1 MQTAL
6 DQRTGVQTPKFR
18 PVEPGV
24 PRVLRPLPETTTSW
38 RTGGCYPATPS
49 HVAVMLLSKPD
60 TPSSEPLPAF
70 THEVWRASRP
80 MGGKIVPQHVQV
92 KQGCITLC
100 GQIVDAWSLPEGG
113 DFWKLRLLDGIVRSV
128 GVNRTVQCSGLDGRC
143 SCAGERATNLVA
155 AQ

>member
-1 MQTAL
+1 MNREKCTCCGTLSPELFCGGSAG
-6 DQRTGVQTPKFR
+6 GVCDACHSGA
-18 PVEPGV
+18 PGF
-24 PRVLRPLPETTTSW
+24 

-49 HVAVMLLSKPD
+49 PAAVMLLSKPD
-60 TPSSEPLPAF
+60 TPASEPLPPYIHAKW
-70 THEVWRASRP
+70 VASRC
-80 MGGKIVPQHVQV
+80 MGGQIVPQHVQV
-92 KQGCITLC
+92 KQGPITLC
-100 GQIVDAWSLPEGG
+100 GQIVDAWSLDGGG

>member
-1 MQTAL
+1 
-6 DQRTGVQTPKFR
+6 
-18 PVEPGV
+18 
-24 PRVLRPLPETTTSW
+24 
-38 RTGGCYPATPS
+38 
-49 HVAVMLLSKPD
+49 
-60 TPSSEPLPAF
+60 
-70 THEVWRASRP
+70 

-100 GQIVDAWSLPEGG
+100 GQIVDAWSLPDGGG

-143 SCAGERATNLVA
+143 SCAGEGATNSIA